1 MPRAARSAAKLLAEA
16 AGLSTARGRLIA
28 ISALVAFLGL
38 LGPRRLEAGPSL
50 CLFRH
55 LLGHPCPACGMTRAM
70 AALARGQLR
79 SAGRYNRLIYPAA
92 FTLLIV
98 FAQDA
103 AKLLSQRQK
112 SLKNLTPFK
121 AD

>member
-1 MPRAARSAAKLLAEA
+1 MPRAARSAANLLAEA

-38 LGPRRLEAGPSL
+38 LGPRRLEGGPSL
-50 CLFRH
+50 CLFRR

-70 AALARGQLR
+70 AALARGQVR
-79 SAGRYNRLIYPAA
+79 SASHYNRLVFPAA

-98 FAQDA
+98 LASDA

-112 SLKNLTPFK
+112 R
-121 AD
+121 